1 MPLRPSRR
9 FRRAAVRVY
18 NRRFKPSVSF
28 SRAIVYHMAL
38 FWRRKKEDR
47 FVTLGLNQ
55 PAAAEESTEPKGD
68 AAEPRLEPPAGST
81 AAERAREPVAPPPA
95 VEPVATGAQPDPQ
108 PAAQTDLTGTRK
120 EEVIESAPPRAAQTE
135 TAAPTPARPDL
146 SARPAPPPK
155 PAAPARSAFS
165 SSSILGL
172 NRSEEELQAEIESL
186 EQAYSARFAR
196 AISATRESLSE
207 KIDTVFQGR
216 KVIDAALLDELEEA
230 LIAADI
236 GVPVTLH
243 ILDKVRRGISRK
255 EISDIEALKG
265 AIKNELLSILQESE
279 KRGVASEEG
288 VPENVTP
295 YVIMVVGVN
304 GVGKTTTIG
313 KLAQRIKAE
322 GNDVLICAADTFRAA
337 ASDQL
342 AIWAERTGV
351 PLIQQ
356 KHGTDPAAVLFD
368 ALKAAKA
375 RRSDVLIVDTAGR
388 LHNKSNLMAELEK
401 MKRVAGREVEGA
413 PHETLLVLDAVT
425 GQNGLEQARQFLKT
439 ANVTGIVLTKL
450 DGTAKGGIA
459 VAIAKELGLPIRYAG
474 IGEKVDDLVVFDS
487 EQYVNGLF
495 A

>member
-1 MPLRPSRR
+1 
-9 FRRAAVRVY
+9 
-18 NRRFKPSVSF
+18 
-28 SRAIVYHMAL
+28 MA

-47 FVTLGLNQ
+47 YITLGLNQ
-55 PAAAEESTEPKGD
+55 PAAEAEAGKPS
-68 AAEPRLEPPAGST
+68 AEARLEPPAGADA
-81 AAERAREPVAPPPA
+81 AAEAREPIAVPPA
-95 VEPVATGAQPDPQ
+95 VEPVPTGAPPAPQ
-108 PAAQTDLTGTRK
+108 PAAESGLTESRNR
-120 EEVIESAPPRAAQTE
+120 EVIGTPRPASAPKPVEAGRREQQTTQRPAQPVQE
-135 TAAPTPARPDL
+135 
-146 SARPAPPPK
+146 RPAP
-155 PAAPARSAFS
+155 ARTSAFS

-172 NRSEEELQAEIESL
+172 NRTDEELQAEIDAL
-186 EQAYSARFAR
+186 EQTYAARFSR
-196 AISATRESLSE
+196 AIAATRESLSE
-207 KIDTVFQGR
+207 KIDSVFENR
-216 KVIDAALLDELEEA
+216 KQIDAELLDELEEA
-230 LIAADI
+230 LIAADL
-236 GVPVTLH
+236 GVTTTLA

-255 EISDIEALKG
+255 EIGDIDALK
-265 AIKNELLSILQESE
+265 AALKSELLDILRDSE
-279 KRGVASEEG
+279 RKGVASEES
-288 VPENVTP
+288 VDESITP

-356 KHGTDPAAVLFD
+356 KSGTDPAAVLFD

-375 RRSDVLIVDTAGR
+375 RKSDVLIVDTAGR

-413 PHETLLVLDAVT
+413 PHETLLVVDAVT

-439 ANVTGIVLTKL
+439 AGVTGIVLTKL

-459 VAIAKELGLPIRYAG
+459 VAISKELGLPIRYAG
-474 IGEKVDDLVVFDS
+474 IGERVDDLVVFDP

>member
-1 MPLRPSRR
+1 P
-9 FRRAAVRVY
+9 
-18 NRRFKPSVSF
+18 
-28 SRAIVYHMAL
+28 
-38 FWRRKKEDR
+38 
-47 FVTLGLNQ
+47 
-55 PAAAEESTEPKGD
+55 
-68 AAEPRLEPPAGST
+68 EPPRESGLT
-81 AAERAREPVAPPPA
+81 DAR
-95 VEPVATGAQPDPQ
+95 
-108 PAAQTDLTGTRK
+108 R
-120 EEVIESAPPRAAQTE
+120 EEVIEAPRPAAGD
-135 TAAPTPARPDL
+135 ARP
-146 SARPAPPPK
+146 AETPRPAPPT
-155 PAAPARSAFS
+155 PAPAPARPSAF

-172 NRSEEELQAEIESL
+172 DRSAEELRAEVEAL
-186 EQAYSARFAR
+186 EQTYAARFSR

-216 KVIDAALLDELEEA
+216 KTIDAELLDELEEA

-236 GVPVTLH
+236 GVTTTLE
-243 ILDKVRRGISRK
+243 ILDAVRRGISRK
-255 EISDIEALKG
+255 EIDDIDALKA
-265 AIKNELLSILQESE
+265 AIRNQLLDILRDSE
-279 KRGVASEEG
+279 REGVASEAS
-288 VPENVTP
+288 VPEDVTP

-351 PLIQQ
+351 PIVQQ

-368 ALKAAKA
+368 ALKSARA

-413 PHETLLVLDAVT
+413 PHETLLVVDAVT
-425 GQNGLEQARQFLKT
+425 GQNGLEQARQFLKV
-439 ANVTGIVLTKL
+439 AGVTGIVLTKL

-459 VAIAKELGLPIRYAG
+459 VAIAKELRLPIRYAG
-474 IGEKVDDLVVFDS
+474 IGEKVDDLVVFNP

-495 A
+495 Q